1 MAGGPAPPGDH
12 RSESRFRVKEWKRA
26 KKKMEMQLVNSRSP
40 PWDPTPPGALAP
52 LSLLS
57 AAALSCNC
65 NRGEAREI
73 TDATSSSPPPLS
85 PASSSLFLFLPCFPF
100 HSRRTTQ
107 QPACPALPHAR
118 TRGGAEGRNLN
129 PNPSGPPAMGQCYGK
144 AGGASSRRADHDAH
158 AHAHA
163 VAPPSPLPA
172 NGAPPQPATPGRR
185 KSGSATPVH
194 HQAATTA
201 WPSPYPAGGASPLP
215 AGVSPSPARSTPRR
229 FFKRPFPPP
238 SPAKHIK
245 ATLAKRLG
253 GGKPKEGTIPE
264 EGGAGVAADSA
275 EAERPLD
282 KTFGFANNFGAK
294 YDLGKEVGRGH
305 FGHTCS
311 ALVKKGEYKG
321 HAVAVKIISKA
332 KVLKAL
338 LVGGGGGG
346 GARLMSNSTF
356 LEYFEISNST
366 SICRGN
372 RHVFAPNRNLGG

>member
-1 MAGGPAPPGDH
+1 
-12 RSESRFRVKEWKRA
+12 
-26 KKKMEMQLVNSRSP
+26 
-40 PWDPTPPGALAP
+40 
-52 LSLLS
+52 
-57 AAALSCNC
+57 
-65 NRGEAREI
+65 
-73 TDATSSSPPPLS
+73 
-85 PASSSLFLFLPCFPF
+85 
-100 HSRRTTQ
+100 
-107 QPACPALPHAR
+107 
-118 TRGGAEGRNLN
+118 
-129 PNPSGPPAMGQCYGK
+129 MGQCYGK

-346 GARLMSNSTF
+346 VHSSCQIPPFWNILKFQIVPLSVEVTGMCSRRTETLVVKGLWFTNF
-356 LEYFEISNST
+356 Y
-366 SICRGN
+366 SILFHLSLN
-372 RHVFAPNRNLGG
+372 